1 MDELFRDIENE
12 SIDSNGFEPHAES
25 TPKRK
30 RLSRTKITAYLSPI
44 ASNNTS
50 HSDDTSMHD
59 DNENSKSLNESS
71 LIEKSY
77 QSDAFSPKWNSTPK
91 ARRTKG
97 RSRSRSNNEIKGF
110 KSRKQ
115 SKEQPNITLWDR
127 AMTKNVRFNIIIFNI
142 YIY

>member
-44 ASNNTS
+44 ASNNNS

-59 DNENSKSLNESS
+59 DDQHSKSLNESS
-71 LIEKSY
+71 FIEKSY
-77 QSDAFSPKWNSTPK
+77 QSHVFSPKWNSTPK
-91 ARRTKG
+91 VRKT
-97 RSRSRSNNEIKGF
+97 RSRSKNEIKGF